1 VTQNLFDALAP
12 LYRERARLLNRILRG
27 EATQEDRETLER
39 VRAELEDKEAATMRK
54 LIDGAHA
61 AFADKKGT

>member
-27 EATQEDRETLER
+27 EATQADHEALAR
-39 VRAELEDKEAATMRK
+39 VRAELEEKEAATMRQA
-54 LIDGAHA
+54 LDA
-61 AFADKKGT
+61 ARKATEETP

>member
-1 VTQNLFDALAP
+1 MTASPFDALAP

-39 VRAELEDKEAATMRK
+39 VRAELEDKEAATMRET
-54 LIDGAHA
+54 LDA
-61 AFADKKGT
+61 ARKAAEDAP